1 MIKFKGGLVQW
12 DESWPT
18 LRLICVMVALGGWE
32 G

>member
-1 MIKFKGGLVQW
+1 LVQW